1 MIEQFSV
8 GNFLSFKEINS
19 ISFEPAALKESTNN
33 IFFHI
38 SGDYKLLKSIS
49 IYGSNASGKSN
60 LLKAFAFMKFWV
72 INSFNESNRVEEIPV
87 KPYLLENGYDK
98 KNSFFEVVFY
108 IDKIKYRYGFKLL
121 QNCFN
126 EEWLFYSE
134 PKKREQT
141 IFFRIDQEIRC
152 NNSWK
157 KSSQIKIDPI
167 IPYVKNKVLFISVLA
182 QFNAEIGNLVIEW
195 FNRNII
201 GFNFN
206 DEYYINK
213 TAALL
218 DDDEYY
224 LAIHELIKQA
234 KLGFESIEQ
243 KIIGKFQTSEK
254 YKQDFIDFV
263 LSENLN
269 EYFIQ
274 TKHKIYDDKKKFV
287 GYINFDL
294 LKNES
299 EGSQKFFGLVGALL
313 SVIKN
318 KQILWVDELDSKF
331 HTLLFETIVNFFNSN
346 KFNHR
351 GAQFIFT
358 THNTHLLDQKLLRRD
373 QIFTITKNKQG
384 ESTINGKLISKIRI
398 DSSAEKE
405 YFAGN
410 LGGIE
415 KINFDG
421 LQLDLF

>member
-1 MIEQFSV
+1 MIERFSV

-19 ISFEPAALKESTNN
+19 ISFEPAALKEPTTN
-33 IFFHI
+33 IFFDA
-38 SGDYKLLKSIS
+38 SDDFKLLKSIS

-60 LLKAFAFMKFWV
+60 LLKAFAFMKYWI
-72 INSFNESNRVEEIPV
+72 INSFNESNRVKEIPV
-87 KPYLLENGYDK
+87 KPYLLEEGYNK
-98 KNSFFEVVFY
+98 KESFFEVIFY
-108 IDKIKYRYGFKLL
+108 VEATKYRYGFKLFD
-121 QNCFN
+121 NSFK

-134 PKKREQT
+134 SKKREQT
-141 IFFRIDQEIRC
+141 LFFRIDQEIRC

-167 IPYVKNKVLFISVLA
+167 ISYVKNKVLFISVLA
-182 QFNAEIGNLVIEW
+182 QFNAKIGNLVIEW
-195 FNRNII
+195 FNKNII
-201 GFNFN
+201 GFNFS

-218 DDDEYY
+218 EDEEYY

-243 KIIGKFQTSEK
+243 KVIGDFQSSEK

-263 LSENLN
+263 LSENIN
-269 EYFIQ
+269 EYSIQ
-274 TKHKIYDDKKKFV
+274 TKHKIYDHKKRVV
-287 GYINFDL
+287 GYIDFDL

-299 EGSQKFFGLVGALL
+299 EGSQKFFGLAGALL
-313 SVIKN
+313 TVIKN

-331 HTLLFETIVNFFNSN
+331 NTVLFETIVKFFNSN

-358 THNTHLLDQKLLRRD
+358 THNTHLLDEKLLRRD
-373 QIFTITKNKQG
+373 QIFTITKTREG
-384 ESTINGKLISKIRI
+384 ESLINGKLVSKIRI

-405 YFAGN
+405 YFSGN

-415 KINFDG
+415 KIDFDG
-421 LQLDLF
+421 LQLNLF